1 MRGFANT
8 KGGVTGPA
16 LALLEMRSIARG
28 IRVCDETLKK
38 ASIQL
43 LDARSLC
50 PGKYMVLFAGPVAAV
65 EESFKIGV
73 EIGADMMVD
82 ELFLPNADLQL
93 IPAMEACVVPPPI
106 DALAVFETFTVASAI
121 LAGDAAV
128 KAAKTH
134 LIEMRLAN
142 GLGGKSFFTLTGAVA
157 DVEAAMEAG
166 KKAIEHLGVLV
177 GVEIIPRPHA
187 DLIRKVT

>member
-1 MRGFANT
+1 MTGFSKPPAIER
-8 KGGVTGPA
+8 PA
-16 LALLEMRSIARG
+16 LALLELRSIARG
-28 IRVCDETLKK
+28 IRVCDKTLKR
-38 ASIQL
+38 ADIQL

-50 PGKYMVLFAGPVAAV
+50 PGKFMVIFAGPVGPV
-65 EESFKIGV
+65 EESFKAGV

-93 IPAMEACVVPPPI
+93 VPAMEACAVPPAV
-106 DALAVFETFTVASAI
+106 DALAVFETFTVASTI

-142 GLGGKSFFTLTGAVA
+142 GLGGKSYFTLTGEIA
-157 DVEAAMEAG
+157 DVEAGIDAG
-166 KKAIEHLGVLV
+166 KKAIEHLGALV
-177 GVEIIPRPHA
+177 AVEIIPRPHA
-187 DLIRKVT
+187 ELIRKVT